1 VAAKEPFDFN
11 KFSASWTVPDSYSDE
26 EPDPETV
33 PLPLPGHRKP
43 LGVRGFGPLFPAQA
57 ERYSA
62 QTGKLVTG
70 KLVVSSA
77 ASQIGRI
84 NSVHSATSA
93 NLVKAYVP
101 PKIDLTQ
108 GW

>member
-1 VAAKEPFDFN
+1 VAAKEPFEFN

-43 LGVRGFGPLFPAQA
+43 LGVRGFRPLFPAQA

-62 QTGKLVTG
+62 QTGKP
-70 KLVVSSA
+70 VVSST
-77 ASQIGRI
+77 ASQNGRV

-93 NLVKAYVP
+93 NSVKAYVP